1 MTPQR
6 CSPTTEKEMQKD
18 DPYERMREL
27 IEEVLDGPRDEAV
40 KFIETFLQVLNEHL
54 LELEER

>member
-1 MTPQR
+1 
-6 CSPTTEKEMQKD
+6 MQKD